1 MISTYQPDSVPSPV
15 LWRGIPRFMETVPE
29 GPPYQT
35 VPRNG
40 PPLRPPYYN
49 SFSSPWGD
57 GYCLRSFNPG
67 RHRGLPLRFHNSLQE
82 NPEGKPEWTQ

>member
-49 SFSSPWGD
+49 SFSSPWG
-57 GYCLRSFNPG
+57 GWL
-67 RHRGLPLRFHNSLQE
+67 LPKIVQSGQ
-82 NPEGKPEWTQ
+82 TQGSAFAIP